1 MLKAFLEAQWRPSV
15 AGQSP
20 VTCPGYL
27 SSPATPTPCWTLDSG
42 PCPRWPP
49 HQLARRIR
57 ASAQISNV
65 TLSDSRLCLSQHP
78 ILLPHYQLSSLTS
91 PLSIQPPTARIYSL
105 SATSKALGSM
115 TAGTVYSVLGPKHL
129 SVQYTVV
136 LPLYRFARVSVT
148 KHHPRGGLQQQ
159 KWRPGV

>member
-1 MLKAFLEAQWRPSV
+1 MHQPEGFPYGERQRWVTLLKAFLEAQWHPSV

-27 SSPATPTPCWTLDSG
+27 SSPATPAPCWTLDSG

-78 ILLPHYQLSSLTS
+78 ILLPHCQLSSLTS
-91 PLSIQPPTARIYSL
+91 PLSIQPPTARIYL
-105 SATSKALGSM
+105 
-115 TAGTVYSVLGPKHL
+115 L
-129 SVQYTVV
+129 SVCYQQT
-136 LPLYRFARVSVT
+136 LRFHDSRNRVFSAGSQAPKCSVHSGSTTVSVC
-148 KHHPRGGLQQQ
+148 
-159 KWRPGV
+159 